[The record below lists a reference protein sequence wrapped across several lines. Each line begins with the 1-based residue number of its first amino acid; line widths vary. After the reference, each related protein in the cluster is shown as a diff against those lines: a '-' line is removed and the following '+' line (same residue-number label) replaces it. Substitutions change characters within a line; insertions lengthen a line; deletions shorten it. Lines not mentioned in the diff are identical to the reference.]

1 VSGVA
6 KQGFFNPMAK
16 DILIQLRHS
25 TCSRPN
31 VSLSARG
38 KIRRRCLES
47 VFWLVIAVLDA
58 HFTMTGLHM

>member
-1 VSGVA
+1 
-6 KQGFFNPMAK
+6 MAK